1 MTTQQT
7 MTERDAYLAT
17 FNREHDTTLR
27 LIRAFPADQIALKPN
42 DKLQSAGD
50 IGWMLVVNQMI
61 VPVIIEQAEVL
72 PKGLPKQPPTWKEI
86 ADTLEATHRDVVG
99 TIERRLTDQTI
110 NQTVKTMV
118 GPKQM
123 GDVRRGDMLWM
134 MLYDS
139 IHHRGQLS
147 IYTRLAGGK
156 VPSIYGPTL
165 EEPWF

>member
-1 MTTQQT
+1 MTQQT
-7 MTERDAYLAT
+7 MTERDGYLAT
-17 FNREHDTTLR
+17 FRREHDTTLR
-27 LIRAFPADQIALKPN
+27 LLRAFPADQIGLKPN

-50 IGWMLVVNQMI
+50 IGWMLVLNQMVVPPI
-61 VPVIIEQAEVL
+61 VEQAELL
-72 PKGLPKQPPTWKEI
+72 PQAFPKLPPTWKAI
-86 ADTLEATHRDVVG
+86 VDTFETTHRDVVA
-99 TIERRLTDQTI
+99 TLERRLDDHTI
-110 NQTVKTMV
+110 NQTIKTLV

-165 EEPWF
+165 EEPWW